1 KGAKLETMKTWE
13 KQQNDEISLLSE
25 KMKELELMLVQVKAQ
40 KTNLMALI
48 NKLQK
53 QSITEGKKVAFSASL
68 LAQGFGTIGP
78 FSTFTDLVFRH
89 VITNIGDA
97 YNPQTGVFTAPLK
110 GAYHFELH
118 ASNKDGSGPAA
129 MLVKNG
135 FKVISVWGQKASFI
149 SVSNGA
155 TLLLKARDTVYVRL
169 YEEYSIFDNEDHLS
183 TFSGHLL
190 FPM

>member
-1 KGAKLETMKTWE
+1 
-13 KQQNDEISLLSE
+13 
-25 KMKELELMLVQVKAQ
+25 MKEQELMLVEVKAQ
-40 KTNLMALI
+40 KTNLTALI
-48 NKLQK
+48 NKLQQ

-78 FSTFTDLVFRH
+78 YNDNRVTNLVFRH
-89 VITNIGDA
+89 VITNIGGA
-97 YNPQTGVFTAPLK
+97 YNPQTGGFTAPVK

-118 ASNKDGSGPAA
+118 ACNKDGSGPAV

-135 FKVISVWGQKASFI
+135 FQVISVWGQKASFI
-149 SVSNGA
+149 SASNGA
-155 TLLLKARDTVYVRL
+155 TLLLNARDVVYVRL
-169 YEEYSIFDNEDHLS
+169 YEEYSIYDNEDHLS